1 MVISL
6 PEMLEQAWARAL
18 PGREAAAQNEVMRSF
33 YATLIAEKARQRAD
47 WVVF

>member
-1 MVISL
+1 MIPLAVL
-6 PEMLEQAWARAL
+6 LEQAWPRAL
-18 PGREAAAQNEVMRSF
+18 PGREAAAQNEVMRTF